1 MNASFLCPLDDDEI
15 FTYLEVANLVD
26 SALRGLLTVVQL
38 ILHLVELLILLLGK
52 ILHIACSID
61 ELLELLLDGTDRG
74 DLCIELTRQILSPVY
89 KLSLAHIALYLLQAG
104 RQ

>member
-1 MNASFLCPLDDDEI
+1 MHI
-15 FTYLEVANLVD
+15 
-26 SALRGLLTVVQL
+26 ALRGLLTVIQL
-38 ILHLVELLILLLGK
+38 VPHLIELLILLLGK

-74 DLCIELTRQILSPVY
+74 NLCIELAGQILGPFY
-89 KLSLAHIALYLLQAG
+89 ELSIAHIALDLLQAG

>member
-1 MNASFLCPLDDDEI
+1 MPPFAPLDDES
-15 FTYLEVANLVD
+15 FTYLEVANLVHI
-26 SALRGLLTVVQL
+26 ALRGLLTIIQL
-38 ILHLVELLILLLGK
+38 IPHLVELLILLLGK

-74 DLCIELTRQILSPVY
+74 NLRIELAGQILGPFY
-89 KLSLAHIALYLLQAG
+89 ELSIAHIALDLLQAG